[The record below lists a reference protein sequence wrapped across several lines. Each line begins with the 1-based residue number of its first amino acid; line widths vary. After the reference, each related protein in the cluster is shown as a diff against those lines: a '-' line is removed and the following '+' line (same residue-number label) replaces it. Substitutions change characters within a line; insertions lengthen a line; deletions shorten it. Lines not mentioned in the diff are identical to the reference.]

1 MRNFFKILAVVILIS
16 WFAGFVFFADA
27 INSYPEDHTTRTEAI
42 IALTGGRN
50 RIAEAFRLLD
60 EGKSDRLFISGVSKH
75 SSLAGIKH
83 RNHITGGDDEAVSL
97 GREATNTV
105 ENAIETSHWLKEN
118 NIKSIRLVTS
128 NYHVP
133 PNSKFKIR
141 SSKSSS
147 TPSIRKKSAKNGGR
161 VGRHSRLFSQNII
174 SFYMFTFEVIYKQ
187 GAANAL
193 FAFIHF

>member
-16 WFAGFVFFADA
+16 WFAGFAFFADA

-133 PNSKFKIR
+133 RSTAEFKVQNPELQIVIHPVY
-141 SSKSSS
+141 SE
-147 TPSIRKKSAKNGGR
+147 KSAKMVEELADILAYFLR
-161 VGRHSRLFSQNII
+161 I
-174 SFYMFTFEVIYKQ
+174 
-187 GAANAL
+187 
-193 FAFIHF
+193 